1 MNLVFCLMNTTKNW
15 STKYW
20 TAAKRR
26 VIFLLLLPLCCVISS
41 TNTLLASDYYWV
53 NGTGRWSEYPLHW
66 ATSSGGSVFHSQKPT
81 VNDNVFFDSNSF
93 SSVSDTL
100 DIDLDS
106 ILCNT
111 MDWSTVTNNPVI
123 SYSNT
128 YFASSPNIVINGSLI
143 MSPNIQW
150 NLFAVFSFNSN
161 QNGNSISLNG
171 LDLLNGNT
179 SAGFQFNGTGSW
191 QLLDDLEV
199 NAINFNRGTF
209 ISNGKSINSSI
220 YSPYTQFG
228 DTTYLYLGNSR
239 IYGDIRSQNSN
250 LFFDADS
257 ALFNVRSFIVNSP
270 SFFDTVICQQGFNC
284 KGTTI
289 NTLICHQV
297 AGDSNLIRNVEFL
310 NDTFCTSYPS
320 YCNYIYGNGNLFNK
334 VIVHAKDFDIS
345 GNNSFD
351 TLTFTSL
358 GQELILHGDTIIIF
372 DELILNNSCGYITS
386 IISKEDTSMISFPNS
401 FSAWNNYYFQNVKNG
416 AGTTITLNNSIDGGG
431 NYGWNFNPPTAKTLF
446 WVGGSGN
453 WSNPN
458 HWATTSGGVGGNCVP
473 TKFDSL
479 FFDGN
484 SFLAQGD
491 TVVFDLSNAYCRYFN
506 AMTTINSPTFFEK
519 TNIAKLNVDGSF
531 LLSSNVN
538 WDEGPNLKLFSQN
551 SENDIQTAGVFL
563 NSDINIHGSSTW
575 NLQSDFTGKSL
586 IMFGG
591 KLNTNDFDL
600 TCDISSYSSTD
611 SISFNFGT
619 SQVKGYNYILN
630 FGNVVNVD
638 ADSAS
643 FDFIGTFYS
652 ANGIAY
658 LQVKADGVYGDSCT
672 YKRVTARRFTGVNS
686 NVDFLD
692 SVEYLY
698 SNHSIFDKVE
708 VSSPNFYLSGDT
720 ILIDSLLFSQTGV
733 DLILYAGTVLK
744 VPTFTNWTGACSN
757 FASMICN
764 TGSATFSYSGGPFVV
779 DFVKLQNIRA
789 YGLNSFTANN
799 CIDLGSNVN
808 WMINTISPRSLYWVG
823 GSGSWM
829 DLNHWSFTSG
839 GPGGACVP
847 NYMDDLFFDANSF
860 SSIGDTVFSGIEEV
874 QFHTLDAR
882 GVLNLPSLFIE
893 SNYVRVFGSFFLGS
907 NMNFNLGGS
916 LVFVSDSIGNII
928 QTNGTPLTGVF
939 PTARVYFSGQ
949 GSWELESD
957 LVTDYIHHQK
967 GIFKTNNFAVT
978 ALEYKPSWNVT
989 QNDSLLLGTSIL
1001 RIDLIDFFN
1010 QDMYVDVDS
1019 CTFISKFFRNT
1030 GGLLYFNEVFSD
1042 YLYSSNGNYKFVECE
1057 SLGGG
1062 LNYIDNVNFINNA
1075 SVWGDFHFDKV
1086 ILSTDL
1092 VISGNFNADT
1102 LILNNPGQTIHF
1114 YFKPQFI
1121 VNEYLQIQSNPN
1133 TPTTLRG
1140 VNGEIGKITLL
1151 SDTFCTDHIV
1161 LQNIE
1166 AIGPGVFY
1174 AGSNSLDLG
1183 NNIGW
1188 NFSSC
1193 AIDSSTVWPGDA
1205 NADLIADNL
1214 DYLAIGVAYGFNGN
1228 TRQNSSLNWIP
1239 QPCLDWNYQFV
1250 NGKNYNNS
1258 DCDGNGIVNY
1268 TDTLAII
1275 ANYGLTHPLRM
1286 PSFDQASTIGVP
1298 LTFDMPT
1305 TNLVPGTVVSIP
1317 IVLGTPIFPLNN
1329 IYGIA
1334 FTINYDPSFVQAGSM
1349 QLDISN
1355 SWLGDGSNSI
1365 HIGKDLFSSGQF
1377 DVGFVRIDHQNV
1389 SGNGMIATLSFTVAN
1404 GISGLFNLSFT
1415 KVVAIDK
1422 YEYSI
1427 PIQPIPSSIYT
1438 SLFEDLTLE
1447 KLVSVFPNPASD
1459 YVTVVSSNTIIRQIT
1474 CLDRIGKS
1482 LFVVSGNS
1490 NRLELS
1496 TQYLL
1501 GGIYLLKIETTNGI
1515 INKKLIIRR

>member
-1 MNLVFCLMNTTKNW
+1 MKNQFMF
-15 STKYW
+15 SVRKNYW
-20 TAAKRR
+20 QGYNETVSKLKCY
-26 VIFLLLLPLCCVISS
+26 FLIAFMLFLFSS
-41 TNTLLASDYYWV
+41 SSLFASNYYWV
-53 NGTGRWSEYPLHW
+53 NGTGNWSEFTLHW
-66 ATSSGGSVFHSQKPT
+66 ATSSGGSTFHSQLPDT
-81 VNDNVFFDSNSF
+81 NDNVFFDVNSF
-93 SSVSDTL
+93 PNINDTL
-100 DIDLDS
+100 NIDLDS
-106 ILCNT
+106 VVCHS

-257 ALFNVRSFIVNSP
+257 ALFNVRSFIINSP

-453 WSNPN
+453 WSDSN
-458 HWATTSGGVGGNCVP
+458 HWSTSSGGPGGNCVP
-473 TKFDSL
+473 TKLDSL

-491 TVVFDLSNAYCRYFN
+491 TVVFDSQYSYCKYFN
-506 AMTTINSPTFFEK
+506 AIDALNGPTFFEK
-519 TNIAKLNVDGSF
+519 ASNAKLSIEGSF
-531 LLSSNVN
+531 LLSSNIN
-538 WDEGPNLKLFSQN
+538 WNDGPNLNLSSQAIGN
-551 SENDIQTAGVFL
+551 IIHTSATYIGSQISILGNGSWDLLSGL
-563 NSDINIHGSSTW
+563 NVKELNAY
-575 NLQSDFTGKSL
+575 
-586 IMFGG
+586 GG
-591 KLNTNDFDL
+591 FINTNNFNVFGDL
-600 TCDISSYSSTD
+600 TTNFTTNGLTI
-611 SISFNFGT
+611 NFGT
-619 SQVKGYNYILN
+619 SQLSGSNYQMLLGNNVNLN
-630 FGNVVNVD
+630 
-638 ADSAS
+638 ADSAQ
-643 FDFIGTFYS
+643 FNFNNYFYS
-652 ANGIAY
+652 SKGVNYTNVIAGIIY
-658 LQVKADGVYGDSCT
+658 SDSCNFKKISCSSF
-672 YKRVTARRFTGVNS
+672 YGINS
-686 NVDFLD
+686 IVDEMD
-692 SVEYLY
+692 SVTYIGGTNTLCKKVLVAAKQLY
-698 SNHSIFDKVE
+698 
-708 VSSPNFYLSGDT
+708 VSGSSL
-720 ILIDSLLFSQTGV
+720 LIDSLLFPQ
-733 DLILYAGTVLK
+733 AGADV
-744 VPTFTNWTGACSN
+744 FISTNAALNVTEYTNLNGTCGD
-757 FASMICN
+757 FASLICN
-764 TGSATFSYSGGPFVV
+764 SGNALFNYSGGTFVA
-779 DFVKLQNIRA
+779 DYIKLQNIQA
-789 YGLNSFTANN
+789 IGSNTFTANN
-799 CIDLGSNVN
+799 CIDLGSNTN
-808 WMINTISPRSLYWVG
+808 WIINTVSPRNLYWVG
-823 GSGSWM
+823 GAGNWM
-829 DLNHWSFTSG
+829 DFNHWSLTSG

-847 NYMDDLFFDANSF
+847 NHKDNLFFDANSF
-860 SSIGDTVFSGIEEV
+860 LSIGDTVFSGTEEV

-882 GVLNLPSLFIE
+882 GVLNYPTVLFE
-893 SNYVRVFGSFFLGS
+893 SILVKVHGSFYLGS
-907 NMNFNLGGS
+907 NMIVTLNS
-916 LVFVSDSIGNII
+916 RLVFVSDSSSNII
-928 QTNGTPLTGVF
+928 QTNGTPLTGTF
-939 PTARVYFSGQ
+939 QNASVYFSGH
-949 GSWELESD
+949 GSWELQSD
-957 LVTDYIHHQK
+957 LVVDVLFHEK
-967 GIFKTNNFAVT
+967 GIFKTNNYAIT
-978 ALEYKPSWNVT
+978 AYYYETRWLAN
-989 QNDSLLLGTSIL
+989 QDDSLFLGTSIL
-1001 RIDLIDFFN
+1001 HIDNIMFSNPDIF
-1010 QDMYVDVDS
+1010 VDVDS
-1019 CTFISKFFRNT
+1019 CTFIAEEFRTYNSNVN
-1030 GGLLYFNEVFSD
+1030 FNEVFSD
-1042 YLYSSNGNYKFVECE
+1042 YIYSLGANFKFVECE
-1057 SLGGG
+1057 TISGGF
-1062 LNYIDNVNFINNA
+1062 NYVEKVNFKNNA
-1075 SVWGDFHFDKV
+1075 MSGGTNFFDKT
-1086 ILSTDL
+1086 ILNTNLIVNGSCN
-1092 VISGNFNADT
+1092 IDT
-1102 LILNNPGQTIHF
+1102 LILNSPGQTVLF
-1114 YFKPQFI
+1114 YPQSQLN
-1121 VNEYLQIQSNPN
+1121 VNNYFHIQSNPN
-1133 TPTTLRG
+1133 TPTILRG
-1140 VNGEIGKITLL
+1140 VNGKIGKINLLTDTL
-1151 SDTFCTDHIV
+1151 CTDHII

-1183 NNIGW
+1183 NNTGW

-1214 DYLAIGVAYGFNGN
+1214 DYLAIGVAYGFSGN
-1228 TRQNSSLNWIP
+1228 TRQNASLNWIP

-1286 PSFDQASTIGVP
+1286 PSVDQSSTIGVP
-1298 LTFDMPT
+1298 LSFDMPT
-1305 TNLVPGTVVSIP
+1305 SSLVPGTVVNIP
-1317 IVLGTPIFPLNN
+1317 IVLGTSLFPANN

-1349 QLDISN
+1349 QLDITN

-1365 HIGKDLFSSGQF
+1365 HIGENQFSNGQF
-1377 DVGFVRIDHQNV
+1377 DVGFVRIDHQNI

-1404 GISGLFNLSFT
+1404 GVSGLFNLSFT

-1427 PIQPIPSSIYT
+1427 PIHPLSSSIYT

-1447 KLVSVFPNPASD
+1447 YLINVFPNPASD
-1459 YVTVVSSNTIIRQIT
+1459 YLVVTSPSEIINQIT
-1474 CLDRIGKS
+1474 CFNLVGKE
-1482 LFVVSGNS
+1482 LFSIEGN
-1490 NRLELS
+1490 RKQFEFS
-1496 TQYLL
+1496 TQSLKEGVYV
-1501 GGIYLLKIETTNGI
+1501 LKIETSKGVV
-1515 INKKLIIRR
+1515 NKKIVIKN